1 MTQARRVDGVLVGVD
16 AGATKTLAVAFDPGT
31 EDLRVGTGPSG
42 NAVAVGFPAAS
53 EAVLQAIAG
62 AVGSSEIVHAV
73 VAIAGVDDSRWHGI
87 LRTSPGLT
95 SANFTVVND
104 AVAAWAAVDEGRDA
118 VVLIAGTGSHAL
130 AVVQGERIRLGGWG
144 HVFGDEG
151 SGYWIGR
158 EGVREAVRQ
167 LDRREP
173 AGELARVLLEARGAA
188 DVATMVGELYAQ
200 GAAKAEV
207 AALARAV
214 DRAATAGDS
223 AALAI
228 FKRAARELHEHV
240 EALARLDPR
249 TASLPVGLVGSAWR
263 SEHLRRDFAE
273 LALGRDVR
281 LVQRPP
287 AMGALSI
294 AASIAGCEISGVG
307 AARAVGR

>member
-1 MTQARRVDGVLVGVD
+1 MTQARRGDGVLVGVD
-16 AGATKTLAVAFDPGT
+16 AGATKTLAVACDPAT

-42 NAVAVGFPAAS
+42 NAAAVGLPAAS
-53 EAVLQAIAG
+53 EAVLQAIAD
-62 AVGSSEIVHAV
+62 AVGSSEIVYAV
-73 VAIAGVDDSRWHGI
+73 VAIAGVDDSRWQGI
-87 LRTSPGLT
+87 LQTSPRLT
-95 SANFTVVND
+95 HANFTVVND

-130 AVVQGERIRLGGWG
+130 AVVEGEHIGLGGWG

-151 SGYWIGR
+151 SAYWIGR
-158 EGVREAVRQ
+158 EGVQEAVRR

-173 AGELARVLLEARGAA
+173 SGELARALLEARGAA

-200 GAAKAEV
+200 GAPKAEV

-228 FKRAARELHEHV
+228 FERAARELHEHV
-240 EALARLDPR
+240 QALARLDPR
-249 TASLPVGLVGSAWR
+249 TASLPVGLVGGAWR
-263 SEHLRRDFAE
+263 SDHLRRAFAE
-273 LALGRDVR
+273 LAVGRDVR

-287 AMGALSI
+287 AMGALFI
-294 AASIAGCEISGVG
+294 AGSIAGCEVAG
-307 AARAVGR
+307 AASRS